1 MSDES
6 RDDTRPKQGGAPP
19 WQPGQSGNPAGRP
32 KGARSKLGEAFLE
45 AMNKDFEKHGAAVIA
60 AVRKKKPDQYL
71 KVVASILP
79 KDLNVNIN
87 NLDNLTDEQ
96 LTERIRELSALLG
109 PFLAPAGARGSDG
122 GDGAETADQSA
133 GEVPTIQ

>member
-1 MSDES
+1 MAEDTGEKLPAHL
-6 RDDTRPKQGGAPP
+6 RDDLKFKV
-19 WQPGQSGNPAGRP
+19 GQSGNPAGRP

-45 AMNKDFEKHGAAVIA
+45 AMNKDFEKHGSAVIA
-60 AVRKKKPDQYL
+60 AVRKNKPEQYL
-71 KVVASILP
+71 RVVASILP

-96 LTERIRELSALLG
+96 LTERIRELSSVLG
-109 PFLAPAGARGSDG
+109 PFLAAAGTRGPDG
-122 GDGAETADQSA
+122 GVGAETADQSA

>member
-1 MSDES
+1 MSDD
-6 RDDTRPKQGGAPP
+6 RDDTRPKQGGAAP

-45 AMNKDFEKHGAAVIA
+45 AMHEDFHEHGASVIER
-60 AVRKKKPDQYL
+60 VRIEKPDQYL

-87 NLDNLTDEQ
+87 QMDDLTDDQ
-96 LTERIRELSALLG
+96 LIQRIRQLDSAIR
-109 PFLAPAGARGSDG
+109 PFLDAQGAGEAVG
-122 GDGAETADQSA
+122 GVGQETAH
-133 GEVPTIQ
+133 